1 MKKLVKIETPLTR
14 LVAAWKAA
22 RELHDVRPTK
32 ENLQA
37 MRIYSRQLI
46 DFGGADVI
54 EKARKVFTDEAAV
67 KTDKP
72 SLIAL
77 AEASAFLEFWGL
89 H

>member
-1 MKKLVKIETPLTR
+1 MEKLVRIETPLTR

-22 RELHDVRPTK
+22 RELHDMSPTP

-46 DFGGADVI
+46 DFRAAQVL
-54 EKARKVFTDEAAV
+54 ENARKVFADV
-67 KTDKP
+67 SVSSDKP
-72 SLIAL
+72 NLIAL
-77 AEASAFLEFWGL
+77 AEASAYLEFWGL